1 MKKTIIYMLII
12 FLIVFIPNFSNAKG
26 DISDVINSG
35 KGFID
40 SAKSDITVSGDTI
53 KEASANI
60 YNILFYIGTILSVL
74 VGAILGIKIMMASVE
89 DKAKVKESLIPYIV
103 GCAVIFGSFSIWKIA
118 VNMFNSI

>member
-12 FLIVFIPNFSNAKG
+12 FLVIFIPNFSNAKG
-26 DISDVINSG
+26 NISDVISSG

-74 VGAILGIKIMMASVE
+74 VGAILGIKIMMASAE

-103 GCAVIFGSFSIWKIA
+103 GCIVIFGSFSIWKIA
-118 VNMFNSI
+118 VTILNSI